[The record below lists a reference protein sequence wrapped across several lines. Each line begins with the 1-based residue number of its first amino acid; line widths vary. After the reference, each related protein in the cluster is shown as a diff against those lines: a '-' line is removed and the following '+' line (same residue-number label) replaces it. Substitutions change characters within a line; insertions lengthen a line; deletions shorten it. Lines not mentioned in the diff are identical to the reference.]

1 MFTTSLLQR
10 IASVPAKNLL
20 QMAMSSSASEVIIEK
35 EGSKRVLTLNRPKA
49 LNALNLPMI
58 REMYPRMREWED
70 AKDVNL
76 IILKGSGEKAFCAG
90 GDVLAVIRSAKAAK
104 EGGTSTIHKDF
115 FKEEYHLNHLIGSLS
130 KPFVAFIDGIVMG
143 GGCGLSV
150 NGKFRVGTERTM
162 LAMPETALGLFPDV
176 GGSYFLSRLQHNLGM
191 YLALT
196 GYRLQGAD
204 AFHAGLATH
213 FVPSS
218 KLPDL
223 QTKLL
228 SLDTVTD
235 KTVDAAIREFQ
246 PSSIPHFSLEEHL
259 PVISRTFHSKSVEG
273 ILENLKKE
281 NSDWSKKQLD
291 TLAKMS
297 PTSMK
302 VTHKQLENGAKMSFS
317 EVFTMEYRLTQRCL
331 EDHDFYEGCRA
342 ILIDKDRNPKWKPA
356 TLEEVTNDKVEW
368 YFKPLEQNQEIV
380 VDGLRPKL

>member
-1 MFTTSLLQR
+1 MLSTSLLQR
-10 IASVPAKNLL
+10 ITTVHAKNLL
-20 QMAMSSSASEVIIEK
+20 QMAMSSSASEVLIENH
-35 EGSKRVLTLNRPKA
+35 GSKRVLTLNRPKA
-49 LNALNLPMI
+49 LNALNIPMI

-70 AKDVNL
+70 TKDVNM

-90 GDVLAVIRSAKAAK
+90 GDVLEALLFR
-104 EGGTSTIHKDF
+104 
-115 FKEEYHLNHLIGSLS
+115 EEYHLNHLIGSLS

-176 GGSYFLSRLQHNLGM
+176 GGSYFLSRLKNNLGL

-218 KLPDL
+218 KLGDL
-223 QTKLL
+223 QKKLL
-228 SLDTVTD
+228 SLDAVTD
-235 KTVDAAIREFQ
+235 KTVDTAIREFQ
-246 PSSIPHFSLEEHL
+246 PSNIPHFSLEQHI
-259 PVISRTFHSKSVEG
+259 PVINRTFHAKSVEEV
-273 ILENLKKE
+273 LENLRKE
-281 NSDWSKKQLD
+281 NSEWSKKQLE

-297 PTSMK
+297 PTSLK
-302 VTHKQLENGAKMSFS
+302 VTFKQLENGAKMSFD

-342 ILIDKDRNPKWKPA
+342 ILIDKDRNPKWKPT
-356 TLEEVTNDKVEW
+356 TLKEVTDEKVAW
-368 YFKPLEQNQEIV
+368 YFAPLDQNQDIF